1 MAELVKIKVVEI
13 PNEVL
18 EVLERAMDGYVENVG
33 YKACKADISIF
44 EQFKN
49 RIQVIEFDPDT
60 HYPIVSLASKEV
72 VEDNQNNVE
81 YLDMG
86 SSPEAVND

>member
-1 MAELVKIKVVEI
+1 MAELVKINVVEI

-33 YKACKADISIF
+33 YKACKADISVF

-49 RIQVIEFDPDT
+49 KIQVIEFDPDKQ
-60 HYPIVSLASKEV
+60 YPVVTLADKNIPEN
-72 VEDNQNNVE
+72 NQADVD
-81 YLDMG
+81 YLDME
-86 SSPEAVND
+86 SPEAMND